1 MIRRISAW
9 SIGASACI
17 SAAAMLAGCAVATD
31 ESGDLTG
38 EQSTDVESACKT
50 KAKLDFEYGRIIKTS
65 TFNGADGNP
74 VRYREY
80 QHLGRDKAIV
90 VFLNGRAEFIEKY
103 DVLFSSLHEFPEGA
117 ASPEETL
124 ADLPV
129 TFVTLDHEGQGA
141 SIDGRVRSHVD
152 DFDFF
157 VEDVGTLFERVPA
170 LRKHKAPVYLVAH
183 SMGGLV
189 AARFAQQNQDKVDG
203 LVLSSPMLGMR
214 APAGATA
221 EQLGQVAAF
230 YAASAP
236 YGLGLDKLCT
246 SPPGVD
252 ASVLIGIA
260 GCHADPTLMGCFY
273 DPSQPI
279 CATLTQCLLFGYPNE
294 CGLPAIDFAALQG
307 ALQYLQAQP
316 EGCDTRPAACPFPE
330 LTTSE
335 ASCWY
340 AEDHPLH
347 GPEATFGWLN
357 QAFIAQC
364 ELYAGAT
371 IEMPTLIL
379 SNTNDT
385 IVDPSKHVCEAPF
398 GSDCQLATYTDY
410 GHELLTSADRAEPL
424 GVIRSFLRDQAG
436 F

>member
-1 MIRRISAW
+1 MTRNPGTW
-9 SIGASACI
+9 SLAASALLA
-17 SAAAMLAGCAVATD
+17 SVAVAGCAAATD
-31 ESGDLTG
+31 ESDDFTA
-38 EQSTDVESACKT
+38 EQSADVESACKT
-50 KAKLDFEYGRIIKTS
+50 QAKLDWEYGRIVKTS
-65 TFNGADGNP
+65 TFEGADGNS

-80 QHLGRDKAIV
+80 RHLGKDKAV
-90 VFLNGRAEFIEKY
+90 VVYLNGRAEFIEKY
-103 DVLFSSLHEFPEGA
+103 DVLFTSLHEFPDGPA
-117 ASPEETL
+117 APEETL

-141 SIDGRVRSHVD
+141 SIDGRVRSHID
-152 DFDFF
+152 DFDLLI
-157 VEDVGTLFERVPA
+157 EDVGTLFERVPA
-170 LRKHKAPVYLVAH
+170 LRRHRVPVYLMAH

-203 LVLSSPMLGMR
+203 LVLSSPMLGML

-230 YAASAP
+230 YASPQP
-236 YGLGLDKLCT
+236 YGLGMDKLCT

-260 GCHADPTLMGCFY
+260 ACHADPTLTGCFY

-279 CATLTQCLLFGYPNE
+279 CGALTQCLLYGYPNE
-294 CGLPAIDFAALQG
+294 CGLPPIDFAGLQG
-307 ALQYLQAQP
+307 ALQYLQGQP

-330 LTTSE
+330 LTTSD

-357 QAFIAQC
+357 QAFIAQG
-364 ELYAGAT
+364 ELYAGAA
-371 IEMPTLIL
+371 IDIPTLIL

-385 IVDPSKHVCEAPF
+385 IVDPSKHVCAAPF
-398 GSDCQLATYTDY
+398 GSDCALATYTDY

-424 GVIRSFLRDQAG
+424 GVIRAFIKDQAG